1 MLWKEAIWWI
11 RCVRWVRNLGFIA
24 RECLLARH
32 YTSKKG
38 LMSSNPGIMS
48 HTRASI
54 LMANIDEL
62 PPLDVGRSKYGRTL
76 SNACM
81 KHLILSFFLAGILF
95 PPLASSQPVL
105 PQDLR
110 CMPVLI
116 RIPMIDGGTS
126 FGTGVYLSRSE

>member
-48 HTRASI
+48 HTRLEGWGVSHQGGADLRSAS
-54 LMANIDEL
+54 E
-62 PPLDVGRSKYGRTL
+62 
-76 SNACM
+76 
-81 KHLILSFFLAGILF
+81 GILWMPIRYGERNRRF
-95 PPLASSQPVL
+95 RHRQTGGL
-105 PQDLR
+105 PHRGNALTPR
-110 CMPVLI
+110 G
-116 RIPMIDGGTS
+116 RKR
-126 FGTGVYLSRSE
+126 GV